1 MLDQNALQQLKQL
14 KTDIIESKDQGEGE
28 VRGSQRRFC
37 ASLMRF
43 LPSAVLGPV
52 AGASVAKSQTVM
64 VMCHR

>member
-37 ASLMRF
+37 ASLPG
-43 LPSAVLGPV
+43 PS
-52 AGASVAKSQTVM
+52 
-64 VMCHR
+64 